1 MKITCPSCQNT
12 YQLADGTLGATGR
25 KVRCTNC
32 GTVWHALPGSDESF
46 DAGPDPIEAAAAR
59 FREPSV
65 DEWKAALSD
74 GDGPSEAAPETAAA
88 DDAPPDETVS
98 GGGTV
103 VPFRPREA
111 DGAAEAAETADAQA
125 SAPEPK
131 AETTLEADPP
141 GFEPQKRKAK
151 TQKQK
156 RKPLARPAARSR
168 FNAATFAIAGAA
180 TFALFVL
187 VGAFV
192 GREQVVRVFPDF
204 ASLYEVVGL
213 HVNLRGLD
221 FSDVI
226 TQREMDGGTPVLVIE
241 GMITNVAKEQ
251 RPVPSLRFALMSAA
265 EREVYAWTMEP
276 PKPRLEPGEQLR
288 FKSRLPAPP
297 DAAVDAVVRFT
308 DQRGP

>member
-1 MKITCPSCQNT
+1 MKITCPSCQST

-32 GTVWHALPGSDESF
+32 GTVWHALPGADESF
-46 DAGPDPIEAAAAR
+46 DTTPDPIEVAAAR

-74 GDGPSEAAPETAAA
+74 GEEATGSAPEARAV
-88 DDAPPDETVS
+88 DPVPPDETVS

-103 VPFRPREA
+103 VPFRPREG
-111 DGAAEAAETADAQA
+111 DGAGETARTDDASA
-125 SAPEPK
+125 PAPEPK

-141 GFEPQKRKAK
+141 GFEPQKRKPK

-156 RKPLARPAARSR
+156 QKPLARKATRGR
-168 FNAATFAIAGAA
+168 FNATTFAIGGAA
-180 TFALFVL
+180 VFALFVL
-187 VGAFV
+187 VGAFA
-192 GREQVVRVFPDF
+192 GREKVVRVFPDF
-204 ASLYEVVGL
+204 AALYELAGL

-221 FSDVI
+221 FSEVV

-276 PKPRLEPGEQLR
+276 PKPRLEPGETLR